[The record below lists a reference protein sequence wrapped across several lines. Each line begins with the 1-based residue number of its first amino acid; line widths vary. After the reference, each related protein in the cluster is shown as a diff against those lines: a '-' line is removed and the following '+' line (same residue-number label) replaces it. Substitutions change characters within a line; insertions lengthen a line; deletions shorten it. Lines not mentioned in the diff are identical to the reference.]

1 MASESLQGCVIDL
14 RNFALKKQNNFIFKQ
29 NMWLETSEIETGKIF
44 TEFNLKKLG
53 WHYKQLPWLIII
65 IEYLN

>member
-29 NMWLETSEIETGKIF
+29 NMWLETGNILKNLTNLIRKRISNIEISSDGTISSY
-44 TEFNLKKLG
+44 LG
-53 WHYKQLPWLIII
+53 
-65 IEYLN
+65 